1 MRQLLHQKN
10 GISVPRDDPMLMQ
23 VTMLNAYLNE
33 QQRLHKKHESAL
45 SAFMGKQ
52 TGAHIEAVN
61 KSVAQLSETLSRVT
75 VKGIQEAARDFVADM
90 SSLRSALWLCTAI
103 MACSA
108 LVNVAVFVLRAV
120 RNG

>member
-1 MRQLLHQKN
+1 
-10 GISVPRDDPMLMQ
+10 ML
-23 VTMLNAYLNE
+23 
-33 QQRLHKKHESAL
+33 
-45 SAFMGKQ
+45 GKQ